1 MRNQKK
7 NPAPLKP
14 VRLAARRHR
23 IKHIAKE
30 VLPEKSSIQPAGGIS
45 VFIMTAIMLQLILLF
60 LHFMIYETIFAAFS
74 VGGVVPAVIL
84 GILSLTFISSSL
96 LSSMAENVA
105 VRVYYRISALWFSF
119 VAPLCAACAGFVII
133 ENLFPLWGWV
143 MTPFAAGIVCFGA
156 AIAVSLYGI
165 GNSFH
170 LRVKRITVSLPN
182 ILAAWRSKRLVFFS
196 DVHLGDVR
204 GASFSRKIVK
214 KVQAQDPFVVAI
226 AGDFFD
232 GVKCDAENAIAP
244 FRDLRPPQGVYF
256 ASGNHEYIRDHD
268 IFFDAIRSAGIT
280 ILRDE
285 KVDVC
290 GMDLVGVDW
299 KDARKR
305 EDFAAILERM
315 EISKGKPS
323 ILIKHVPDDLDVA
336 ERAGISLQLSGH
348 THRGQFWPLSI
359 ITYFSYKGFAYG
371 FHYFKKMAVYTSS
384 GTGTWMSPF
393 RFGTAS
399 EIVIV
404 EFK

>member
-7 NPAPLKP
+7 DLASPRPTRVSAP
-14 VRLAARRHR
+14 RRR

-30 VLPEKSSIQPAGGIS
+30 VLPEKASIQPAGGIS
-45 VFIMTAIMLQLILLF
+45 VFIMSAIVLQLILLF
-60 LHFMIYETIFAAFS
+60 LHFMIYETILAAFGI
-74 VGGVVPAVIL
+74 GGVVPEVIL

-96 LSSMAENVA
+96 LSAMAQNA
-105 VRVYYRISALWFSF
+105 VVRAYYRLSALWFSF

-143 MTPFAAGIVCFGA
+143 LTPFMAGVVCFGA

-165 GNSFH
+165 ANSFY

-182 ILAAWRSKRLVFFS
+182 IPATWRGKRLVFFS

-204 GASFSRKIVK
+204 GAGFSRKIVK
-214 KVQAQDPFVVAI
+214 KVQAQDPLVVAI
-226 AGDFFD
+226 AGDMFD
-232 GVKCDAENAIAP
+232 GVKCDAEKAIAP
-244 FRDLRPPQGVYF
+244 FKDLRPPQGIYF
-256 ASGNHEYIRDHD
+256 ASGNHEYIRDHEM
-268 IFFDAIRSAGIT
+268 FFDAIRSAGIT

-285 KVDVC
+285 KVDV
-290 GMDLVGVDW
+290 GGVSLIGVDW

-305 EDFAAILERM
+305 EDFSAILERM
-315 EISKGKPS
+315 DLPKGRPS
-323 ILIKHVPDDLDVA
+323 ILVKHVPDNLDVA
-336 ERAGISLQLSGH
+336 ESAGISLQLSGH

-371 FHYFKKMAVYTSS
+371 LHYFKKMAVYTSS

-399 EIVIV
+399 EIVVV